1 MTWAVA
7 YYQCVKVGIPTRSES
22 SNSTTFF
29 YAFFKLYFLHQHIN
43 MLNNHTISKKE

>member
-7 YYQCVKVGIPTRSES
+7 YYQCAREGYPQGLRC
-22 SNSTTFF
+22 SNSATFF
-29 YAFFKLYFLHQHIN
+29 YAFFKLYFLHQPIN